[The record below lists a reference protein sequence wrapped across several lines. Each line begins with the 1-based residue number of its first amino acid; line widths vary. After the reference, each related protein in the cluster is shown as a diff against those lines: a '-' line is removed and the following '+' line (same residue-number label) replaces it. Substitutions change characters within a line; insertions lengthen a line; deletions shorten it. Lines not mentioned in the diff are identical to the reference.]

1 MSKGCVNYSIINR
14 NGSLALLCNRMNT
27 RAWTYLSALPLVIA
41 YLFSLNHPFFWDTTH
56 LSSEQAQWFFQHH
69 LSTLLLPDRI
79 DSGHP
84 PLTGW
89 LLALTWTIFGK
100 GLLQSHLMLL
110 PFLALLISQ
119 SVEILIHF
127 FGDRAWMAGILFFLN
142 PTLVAQG
149 MLVSPDII
157 LFSGFFFCLHGILVK
172 KNMRILAG
180 AFILASVSM
189 RGMMCVAALFI
200 FQQLLHKNLRTTILS
215 IPSYLP
221 AASIAAL
228 FLWFHYSEKGWIGYH
243 PGSPWAPAFEPVS
256 LMGFAKNVLV
266 FVWRISDQGMFFVWL
281 LPLFHWS
288 WVSVKHD
295 TKFRSLLLLASLL
308 FMLLVLPQ
316 LFYKHL
322 LMHRYLFPLAAVMM
336 ITVLYGTMAASL
348 GKPVRR
354 IIVTT
359 LLMLTGYA
367 WVYPDP
373 ISKGWDAMPLHVFS
387 FKPRAAILERMEVL
401 KVAPAVTG
409 AAFPYNMKG
418 SVIDLSNDDREFAP
432 LDLDRNKYVLYS
444 NLSNDFSDDQL
455 RALKNWKP
463 LARSGGWP
471 VHFILYQ
478 QP

>member
-1 MSKGCVNYSIINR
+1 M
-14 NGSLALLCNRMNT
+14 
-27 RAWTYLSALPLVIA
+27 IA

-56 LSSEQAQWFFQHH
+56 LGSEQAQWFFEHH
-69 LSTLLLPDRI
+69 LSTLKLPDRI

-100 GLLQSHLMLL
+100 GLPQSHLMLL
-110 PFLALLISQ
+110 PFLLLLISQ
-119 SVEILIHF
+119 SVELLIHF
-127 FGDRAWMAGILFFLN
+127 FGTRAWVAGILFFLN
-142 PTLVAQG
+142 PILVAQS

-157 LFSGFFFCLHGILVK
+157 LFSGFFLCLNGILMK
-172 KNMRILAG
+172 RNTWILVG
-180 AFILASVSM
+180 ALILASVSM
-189 RGMMCVAALFI
+189 RGMMCVAALFV
-200 FQQLLHKNLRTTILS
+200 FQQMLHKNLRTTILS
-215 IPSYLP
+215 IPFYLP
-221 AASIAAL
+221 AVSFAAL
-228 FLWFHYSEKGWIGYH
+228 FLWFHYSQKGWIGYH
-243 PGSPWAPAFEPVS
+243 PDSPWAPAFEPAG
-256 LMGFAKNVLV
+256 LKGFARNVLV
-266 FVWRISDQGMFFVWL
+266 FAWRISDQGMLFVWL
-281 LPLFHWS
+281 LPLFTWKWTS
-288 WVSVKHD
+288 IRYD
-295 TKFRSLLLLASLL
+295 QKFRSLVLLAGLL

-336 ITVLYGTMAASL
+336 IAVVFGAMAASP
-348 GKPVRR
+348 GKPGRPV
-354 IIVTT
+354 IVATM
-359 LLMLTGYA
+359 LMLTGYG

-387 FKPRAAILERMEVL
+387 FKPRATILERMEALNVD
-401 KVAPAVTG
+401 PGVTG
-409 AAFPYNMKG
+409 AAFPYNLKG

-432 LDLDRNKYVLYS
+432 LDLDSNEYVLYS
-444 NLSNDFSDDQL
+444 NLSNDFTDDQL